1 MSDPNP
7 PPRPEDIRP
16 ASEASRERTIYM
28 RALYDLMTEV
38 DAIQFKVRLAIARIN
53 ESERRED

>member
-7 PPRPEDIRP
+7 PLRPEEIRP
-16 ASEASRERTIYM
+16 TSDASRERAIYM
-28 RALYDLMTEV
+28 RALYDLMNEV

>member
-1 MSDPNP
+1 MSDPN

-16 ASEASRERTIYM
+16 SEASRERAIYM

-53 ESERRED
+53 ESKRRED